1 MHFLLSATL
10 NINMSLKYINEKKM
24 IITSIF
30 IYGIAHFWWPDLYK
44 KLHSIIT
51 CIDAKYLKYFGYNYE
66 SSELLT
72 LRVTV
77 ESP

>member
-10 NINMSLKYINEKKM
+10 NINMSLKYINERKM
-24 IITSIF
+24 IIISIS
-30 IYGIAHFWWPDLYK
+30 IDGMAHIWLPDLYK
-44 KLHSIIT
+44 KLYSIIT
-51 CIDAKYLKYFGYNYE
+51 LIDAKYLKYFVYNYE